1 MVKKAPKKVKKGKGQ
16 EHVTAR
22 VNGRQGNSA
31 NLPQNV
37 NRSEQNGRGTV

>member
-1 MVKKAPKKVKKGKGQ
+1 MVKKVKKGAKKGKGQ

-31 NLPQNV
+31 NMPQNV